1 MSVPFGERAA
11 WPVVG
16 FGGQTG
22 NTCVCPVLER
32 ESFSLPTNGV
42 AAVPLIF
49 VVHLGPIRHNAASVR
64 R

>member
-1 MSVPFGERAA
+1 MPFGERDA

-22 NTCVCPVLER
+22 TACVCPVLER

-42 AAVPLIF
+42 AAVSLVF
-49 VVHLGPIRHNAASVR
+49 VVLLGPIRQNAASAR